1 MNNEEEITSINLG
14 GIDFDTAFKTAVEL
28 SEELHSGNLL
38 PTLSP
43 INTPETRVR
52 ITPTGTIM
60 DLFRPP
66 HLTDE
71 NYRQIRREIEAQLNI
86 RLGNTVE
93 VNEPEVE
100 FTDEMIKPKNIK
112 TESVSFRCG
121 NCRQLFR
128 TELCANEVEN
138 KEVIAC
144 PFCGSYTK
152 VRVNSQGIIPDN
164 LYPTF
169 LNAGSFRNDDF
180 ELPF

>member
-28 SEELHSGNLL
+28 SEELNSGNLL

-43 INTPETRVR
+43 INTPQSIVR
-52 ITPTGTIM
+52 QTPTGTIM
-60 DLFRPP
+60 DLFRPQ

-71 NYRQIRREIEAQLNI
+71 NYRQIRRAIEEQLNI
-86 RLGNTVE
+86 RLGNAVE

-112 TESVSFRCG
+112 TESFSFRCH
-121 NCRQLFR
+121 NCRQLLR

-138 KEVIAC
+138 KEVIVC
-144 PFCGSYTK
+144 PFCGTYSR
-152 VRVNSQGIIPDN
+152 VRVNSQGLIADSV
-164 LYPTF
+164 YPTF

-180 ELPF
+180 EIPF